1 MPRYPHLTR
10 SERDQIADLKA
21 RGLGVTAIANAL
33 GRHKSTVSRELRR
46 NAHADGTY
54 RPVFAEGSYLYRRQR
69 AAVLERDDRLRR
81 FVIDR
86 LAEGWTPEQIAGWLR
101 RGVEIGLR
109 AISTE
114 TIYAFIFRAAQK
126 AGKLWRYLT
135 RRKASRGRRA
145 RRSKDK
151 ITGKTH
157 ISERPEAANAR
168 SQAGHWEGDLV
179 ICKHSRPLLVLHER
193 KTRLTIMTRLAS
205 KTAAETVTAITDIL
219 TRLDPQMR
227 RSMTFDNGTEFA
239 KHSLLKDALN
249 LATYFCDAYASWQK
263 GGIENANGRI
273 RRWLPRNTDLDDLS
287 DEDIQDIVMT
297 LNLTPRKCL
306 GFRSPAEA
314 FLNELGKTLSIRFNA
329 IVALRA

>member
-1 MPRYPHLTR
+1 MPGYPHLTR

-21 RGLGVTAIANAL
+21 QGFGVTAIAEAI
-33 GRHKSTVSRELRR
+33 GRHKSTISRELRR

-109 AISTE
+109 AVSHE
-114 TIYAFIFRAAQK
+114 TIYAFIFRSAQK

-157 ISERPEAANAR
+157 ISERPEAANTR
-168 SQAGHWEGDLV
+168 NQAGHWEGDLV
-179 ICKHSRPLLVLHER
+179 ICKHNRPLLVLHER
-193 KTRLTIMTRLAS
+193 KTRLTVMTRLAS
-205 KTAAETVTAITDIL
+205 KTASETVTAITDIL
-219 TRLDPQMR
+219 ARLDPQMR
-227 RSMTFDNGTEFA
+227 RSMTFDNGTEVA
-239 KHSLLKDALN
+239 RHSLLKDALN

-287 DEDIQDIVMT
+287 EEDIQDVAMT
-297 LNLTPRKCL
+297 MNLTPRKCL

-314 FLNELGKTLSIRFNA
+314 FLNELGKSLSIRFNA
-329 IVALRA
+329 NVALRA

>member
-1 MPRYPHLTR
+1 MPGYPHLTR
-10 SERDQIADLKA
+10 SERDRIADLKA
-21 RGLGVTAIANAL
+21 QGLGVSAIADAV
-33 GRHKSTVSRELRR
+33 GRHKSTISRELRR

-69 AAVLERDDRLRR
+69 AAVLERDDRLRC
-81 FVIDR
+81 FVVDR

-101 RGVEIGLR
+101 RGIEIGLR

-114 TIYAFIFRAAQK
+114 TIYAFIFRSAQK
-126 AGKLWRYLT
+126 AGKLWRYLP

-145 RRSKDK
+145 RQSRDR

-157 ISERPEAANAR
+157 ISERSHAANAR
-168 SQAGHWEGDLV
+168 GEAGHWEGDLV
-179 ICKHSRPLLVLHER
+179 ICRRNRPLLVLQER

-205 KTAAETVTAITDIL
+205 KSAAETVATITGIL
-219 TRLDPQMR
+219 ARLDPQMR

-239 KHSLLKDALN
+239 RHSLLKDALN
-249 LATYFCDAYASWQK
+249 VATYFCDAYASWQK

-273 RRWLPRNTDLDDLS
+273 RRWLPRNADLDELS
-287 DEDIQDIVMT
+287 DEDIQDIAMT

-329 IVALRA
+329 PVALRA